1 MDTYT
6 IQLEI
11 KSLVTKEVKKI
22 TIETGRVKA
31 VESLLDLGMRH
42 EEQIRQK
49 KYAVHKEYNKIGKG
63 ENAKVSCLLPAISML
78 SATSTKMAA
87 CVI

>member
-22 TIETGRVKA
+22 TIETGQVKA

-42 EEQIRQK
+42 EEQIR
-49 KYAVHKEYNKIGKG
+49 IL
-63 ENAKVSCLLPAISML
+63 VSSINDTPRSR
-78 SATSTKMAA
+78 ATRSIITE
-87 CVI
+87 IT

>member
-22 TIETGRVKA
+22 TIETGQVKA

-42 EEQIRQK
+42 EEQIRILTKIQDEII
-49 KYAVHKEYNKIGKG
+49 ALQSPQLVVHKILTNG
-63 ENAKVSCLLPAISML
+63 
-78 SATSTKMAA
+78 
-87 CVI
+87 

>member
-22 TIETGRVKA
+22 TIETGQVKA

-42 EEQIRQK
+42 EEQRK
-49 KYAVHKEYNKIGKG
+49 CN
-63 ENAKVSCLLPAISML
+63 
-78 SATSTKMAA
+78 
-87 CVI
+87 

>member
-22 TIETGRVKA
+22 TIETGQVKA

-42 EEQIRQK
+42 EEQIRILVSSINDTPRSRATRYLK
-49 KYAVHKEYNKIGKG
+49 KFQ
-63 ENAKVSCLLPAISML
+63 LLLLEGFIRRFA
-78 SATSTKMAA
+78 
-87 CVI
+87 